1 MASGRASD
9 TYRQFV
15 LTVSTRVCC
24 QSTTKMV
31 NLRNFM
37 HYTFRP
43 FDRHCP
49 SRPTRASFF
58 RSSFGF
64 LTEDFFLHLI
74 LSLSLS
80 LYTLTSALW
89 PAAQFPVGAAS
100 LVEAGDV
107 PMNFPQCLL
116 LGLGCPLPLPF
127 LPLPVSLAGLFLFLG
142 LLLLFLLAV
151 LRFSLGERPP
161 FLPRAPA
168 GGVGRRR
175 CLLRGRGSGWRR
187 RLRSSLSLFPTLICS
202 CF

>member
-24 QSTTKMV
+24 QSATKMV

-43 FDRHCP
+43 FNRHCP

-64 LTEDFFLHLI
+64 LTEDFFLHLT

-80 LYTLTSALW
+80 LYT
-89 PAAQFPVGAAS
+89 
-100 LVEAGDV
+100 
-107 PMNFPQCLL
+107 
-116 LGLGCPLPLPF
+116 
-127 LPLPVSLAGLFLFLG
+127 
-142 LLLLFLLAV
+142 
-151 LRFSLGERPP
+151 R
-161 FLPRAPA
+161 
-168 GGVGRRR
+168 
-175 CLLRGRGSGWRR
+175 
-187 RLRSSLSLFPTLICS
+187 
-202 CF
+202 